1 MTEQAMIEIVRRV
14 APWAQGMTP
23 QEIEFVVRR
32 ALAMGLD
39 PLNPAEVQIWKDE
52 RGRVNFQIGYT
63 MLETWVKKTYGQH
76 TQPRYERLT
85 ADELRAEGMAET
97 TVAFR
102 CTFIM
107 CTDLKAMAEMAA
119 IVGNEEALRMFTC
132 VGIGSATAQE
142 FGGQYFA
149 PKGRSPA
156 WKVQKRALTDAY
168 RQKFGVPNAAELAEA
183 RTRLGYT
190 LPSPEDYEGAA
201 ALTEDTQAVAAL
213 AQASADRRENPP
225 AAITAQAASE
235 LLYDTPAQAV
245 PAPAPTASEGEIV
258 TDTPAPA
265 TAPAP
270 TASEGEI
277 VTDTPAPATAPAPAP
292 APAHWIDNPKT
303 CAAFWAKA
311 NERGLT
317 QADVYAALGVEH
329 IHDYTGTLEEA
340 GAAIKRYIAAKGG

>member
-14 APWAQGMTP
+14 APWAQGMTD
-23 QEIEFVVRR
+23 QEVEFVVRR
-32 ALAMGLD
+32 SLSMGLD

-190 LPSPEDYEGAA
+190 LPSPEDYEGSA

-245 PAPAPTASEGEIV
+245 PAPAPAASEGEIV
-258 TDTPAPA
+258 TDTPAPSP
-265 TAPAP
+265 APAP
-270 TASEGEI
+270 T
-277 VTDTPAPATAPAPAP
+277 PAPAIAWPFPVLQAVLKAGLSDSTYS
-292 APAHWIDNPKT
+292 
-303 CAAFWAKA
+303 AKA
-311 NERGLT
+311 ALAHSNLT
-317 QADVYAALGVEH
+317 AAV
-329 IHDYTGTLEEA
+329 TPEEA
-340 GAAIKRYIAAKGG
+340 VAWMRIYRAARDSGQGVAQAAESANAQERKEVAG